1 MFLERT
7 AVKILLLE
15 DEQMLSEAIHEYL
28 LALGHQVVVF
38 YDGYDALAGLKK
50 ETFDLLV
57 LDINVPGIDGLDL
70 LEELHTMKIRP
81 PTIYISALVDIEG
94 ISRAYDLGCYDYLKK
109 PFHLKELAL
118 RIDKVIQNSATPQNH
133 IRLSKSYG
141 YDVSTSTLVCDNV
154 TQPLTKR
161 QLQIIDLLAK
171 NRGRVV
177 DFDQFRAY
185 IWDDE
190 YVDNATIRAEVSRLK
205 KSLKEDFIQNIR
217 AIGYMIDIPRN

>member
-1 MFLERT
+1 M
-7 AVKILLLE
+7 KILLLE

-28 LALGHQVVVF
+28 AALGHRVELF
-38 YDGYDALAGLKK
+38 CDGSEALESLKK
-50 ETFDLLV
+50 ETFDLLI

-70 LEELHTMKIRP
+70 LEQLHALKIRP
-81 PTIYISALVDIEG
+81 PAIYISALVDIEG

-118 RIDKVIQNSATPQNH
+118 RIDKVMQSCAIPQNH
-133 IRLSKSYG
+133 LRLSKSYA
-141 YDVSTSTLVCDNV
+141 YDASVSTLMCDNV
-154 TQPLTKR
+154 TQTLTKR
-161 QLQIIDLLAK
+161 QLQIIDLLAR

-185 IWDDE
+185 VWDEE

-217 AIGYMIDIPRN
+217 ALGYMIDIPRSQ

>member
-1 MFLERT
+1 M
-7 AVKILLLE
+7 VKILLLE

-28 LALGHQVVVF
+28 LSLGHSVTLF
-38 YDGYDALAGLKK
+38 FDGSEALAALKN

-70 LEELHTMKIRP
+70 LEQLHELKIRP
-81 PTIYISALVDIEG
+81 PAIYISALVDIEG

-118 RIDKVIQNSATPQNH
+118 RIDKVMQSCTIPQNH
-133 IRLSKSYG
+133 LRLSKSYA
-141 YDVSTSTLVCDNV
+141 YDASTSTLMCDNV
-154 TQPLTKR
+154 TQTLTKR
-161 QLQIIDLLAK
+161 QLQIIDLLAR

-177 DFDQFRAY
+177 DFDQFRSY
-185 IWDDE
+185 VWDEE

-217 AIGYMIDIPRN
+217 ALGYMIDIPRTH